1 MAKLPKQ
8 NNHERLAIR
17 LAEILISLNNGERLD
32 IRVLADKYQV
42 SERTL
47 QRDFHTRL
55 AFLEWEECKYPHYKI
70 NRKRMGILK
79 QDDINRFAQFASVRN
94 LFPKID
100 RDFYEEKLRQSVQ
113 VKGFQYEDIQHL
125 KQEFDLLKSA
135 VENHRV
141 IEFSYRK
148 NSSNESKYYRIAPY
162 ALLNKNGIWY
172 LIGTDNGKQK
182 TFCFTQM
189 SMIRPLTETF
199 TPNEQLKREIIQN
212 DSISHG
218 NQLAEVVV
226 QVSKFA
232 APYFLRRNLLPN
244 QELVR
249 KLNDGGLLLVS
260 KNINEMDIIPLV
272 QYWIPHLVVISPVE
286 IQNQIINKLQ
296 QYLIGNN

>member
-1 MAKLPKQ
+1 MNQKQEKNSYKLAS
-8 NNHERLAIR
+8 RLGD
-17 LAEILISLNNGERLD
+17 ILTRLNNGESLDTKELAQDYAVHERTIARDMHERLGFLIYDEESRPKFRLD
-32 IRVLADKYQV
+32 
-42 SERTL
+42 
-47 QRDFHTRL
+47 
-55 AFLEWEECKYPHYKI
+55 
-70 NRKRMGILK
+70 RKKFGILSRA
-79 QDDINRFAQFASVRN
+79 DIIRFANFASIGN

-113 VKGFQYEDIQHL
+113 VKGFQYEDIQHF

-141 IEFSYRK
+141 IEFRYRK

-189 SMIRPLTETF
+189 SMIRALTETF

-286 IQNQIINKLQ
+286 IQNQIIHKLQ

>member
-1 MAKLPKQ
+1 
-8 NNHERLAIR
+8 
-17 LAEILISLNNGERLD
+17 
-32 IRVLADKYQV
+32 
-42 SERTL
+42 
-47 QRDFHTRL
+47 
-55 AFLEWEECKYPHYKI
+55 
-70 NRKRMGILK
+70 
-79 QDDINRFAQFASVRN
+79 
-94 LFPKID
+94 
-100 RDFYEEKLRQSVQ
+100 
-113 VKGFQYEDIQHL
+113 
-125 KQEFDLLKSA
+125 
-135 VENHRV
+135 
-141 IEFSYRK
+141 
-148 NSSNESKYYRIAPY
+148 
-162 ALLNKNGIWY
+162 
-172 LIGTDNGKQK
+172 
-182 TFCFTQM
+182 M